1 MTKAIAPSDLLA
13 AKIVDRLIEQKLVR
27 AERRDAMV
35 AKIAAGSIKG
45 DDWRLEIDLATTKIE
60 KA

>member
-1 MTKAIAPSDLLA
+1 MTTPTKPSDVLA

-27 AERRDAMV
+27 PERRDAMV
-35 AKIAAGSIKG
+35 ARIASGAIKS
-45 DDWRLEIDLATTKIE
+45 DDWRLEIDLATAKDG